1 MDAGDTNTVELIS
14 LLTPRERQI
23 LEHAARGLTNAE
35 LATELSVS
43 THAVKFHL
51 AHIYRKLGA
60 ANRTEAAARYVRAV
74 R

>member
-1 MDAGDTNTVELIS
+1 MVAPDDKGRD
-14 LLTPRERQI
+14 LLAALSPRERQI
-23 LEHAARGLTNAE
+23 LELAARGMTNVQVAR
-35 LATELSVS
+35 ELSVT

-60 ANRTEAAARYVRAV
+60 VNRTEAAARYAKAV